1 MDEVCNTTTKKC
13 DRVGDRLVKTISPR
27 GADKLYDKF
36 TIGLDGSA
44 GSDLLGGNIDAI
56 VESITVTRQGIS
68 AGTLRGPGVTS
79 AEPWSSLPDVPA
91 IGAQVPGFEVMSWIG
106 PAAPPGTP
114 APVLKRLNEIVR
126 DTVASAAFQQRLDD
140 LGIRARATSPTET
153 RDFVVAE
160 ISRWNS
166 VIDRTGLQRIDC

>member
-1 MDEVCNTTTKKC
+1 
-13 DRVGDRLVKTISPR
+13 
-27 GADKLYDKF
+27 
-36 TIGLDGSA
+36 
-44 GSDLLGGNIDAI
+44 
-56 VESITVTRQGIS
+56 
-68 AGTLRGPGVTS
+68 
-79 AEPWSSLPDVPA
+79 
-91 IGAQVPGFEVMSWIG
+91 
-106 PAAPPGTP
+106 
-114 APVLKRLNEIVR
+114 VR